1 MACCIDTN
9 LRIKFCDYES
19 TILRMR
25 LAGLHASE
33 LISLIKAIEEKMG
46 GKDEIRQIDEDELR
60 KKG

>member
-1 MACCIDTN
+1 
-9 LRIKFCDYES
+9 
-19 TILRMR
+19 MR